1 MADDRQRFEEYDIM
15 QLMPKKEELSL
26 LKDFYLEL
34 NLGEKVLFS
43 LLATGALAEEAYV
56 EISDWGIRTHR
67 PWLTFEEL
75 ESVKARRKTIQ
86 NLLLRLA
93 TRKLVEIEGK
103 KRQRLF
109 KLTQKGLL
117 RLLSKFPQIKFHNR
131 TWDGLWRVVIYDI
144 EETSRTLRNLLRS
157 KLRQLGFNLVQRS
170 VWFSPYP
177 IENELERF
185 LKEERLWEKIMVFKT
200 ELSAEDNQRLVKEFY
215 PHLKIVTIVRKIGN
229 IDKPGSGRVQINAR
243 NSFLRKLKGG

>member
-1 MADDRQRFEEYDIM
+1 MRTLTHHE
-15 QLMPKKEELSL
+15 L
-26 LKDFYLEL
+26 LK
-34 NLGEKVLFS
+34 
-43 LLATGALAEEAYV
+43 
-56 EISDWGIRTHR
+56 
-67 PWLTFEEL
+67 
-75 ESVKARRKTIQ
+75 
-86 NLLLRLA
+86 
-93 TRKLVEIEGK
+93 KLVEINSVYPNEEEISNFCIDLLKDLNFDIDVVDIGNGRKNILAKRGK
-103 KRQRLF
+103 GDTAILFYGHLDTVGVVNSEEWNTDPF